1 MSLDHPGGQAEP
13 ARPFLIGDAV
23 RLRVAAQEQRRM
35 GHGSRRW
42 EWYGAEP
49 APVPERTAGYH
60 EGGACTAPFQVQ
72 PERLRELLTV
82 VTPRTAT
89 HPVRFSLVKVSSV
102 HDRVVDQPAAH
113 SAAGVRLGLNLAQ
126 PCKGLSGY
134 VGRAE
139 IRDDMQQ
146 AGVVHGEGNR
156 RLILMKETL
165 GVAVYLLDNAALL
178 EQL

>member
-42 EWYGAEP
+42 EWYGAEF
-49 APVPERTAGYH
+49 ALVPERVAGYH
-60 EGGACTAPFQVQ
+60 EGGAFTAPFQVQ

-102 HDRVVDQPAAH
+102 HDPVSSTSRRRIRRLASGSASTWRSH
-113 SAAGVRLGLNLAQ
+113 ARGSAATSAAPKFAMTCSR
-126 PCKGLSGY
+126 
-134 VGRAE
+134 RACCTA
-139 IRDDMQQ
+139 RVTRVS
-146 AGVVHGEGNR
+146 A
-156 RLILMKETL
+156 
-165 GVAVYLLDNAALL
+165 
-178 EQL
+178 